1 MVHSL
6 ENIKRIATNIDYPH
20 YYKLI
25 LSEKSGSSS
34 LVLLLRQK
42 KNFLGEFN
50 FTTLF
55 LNGEIEVLGS
65 QVNEK

>member
-6 ENIKRIATNIDYPH
+6 ENSKRIATNIDYPH

-42 KNFLGEFN
+42 KFFW
-50 FTTLF
+50 
-55 LNGEIEVLGS
+55 
-65 QVNEK
+65 VNLISPLYF